1 MCWDLQEC
9 PLQHHCVA
17 ARSDVPMSWICPS
30 TSSHAT
36 LHVPVLPSACPG
48 SWLIFLDLPSP
59 ELLCQGQ
66 LWFPVA
72 SQDCGRCYWA
82 FRVDTLDGD
91 MLSAFS
97 YTSAI
102 HVPLDSSMTVSLI
115 VRGSSSTMGLFHI
128 PAFLC
133 GRSLA
138 VSRSHRP
145 LTMLPVT
152 CDLCI
157 AQFPH

>member
-9 PLQHHCVA
+9 SLQHHCVA
-17 ARSDVPMSWICPS
+17 AHSDVPMSWICPS

-66 LWFPVA
+66 LWFPVT

-82 FRVDTLDGD
+82 LRVDTLDGD

-115 VRGSSSTMGLFHI
+115 LRGIKQYHGSVPHSGLSVWEE
-128 PAFLC
+128 PGC
-133 GRSLA
+133 
-138 VSRSHRP
+138 
-145 LTMLPVT
+145 LTQSPPSDYAACHM
-152 CDLCI
+152 
-157 AQFPH
+157 